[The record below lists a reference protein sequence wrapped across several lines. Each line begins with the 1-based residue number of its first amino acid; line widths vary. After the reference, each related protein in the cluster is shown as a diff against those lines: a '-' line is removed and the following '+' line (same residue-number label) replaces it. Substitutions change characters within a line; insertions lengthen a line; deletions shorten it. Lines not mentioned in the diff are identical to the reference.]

1 MSQAIDVAH
10 RESPVK
16 ADPIRF
22 SVIMNRLNSI
32 ALEMSVALGNTAF
45 SELLSLTNDFSCCIY
60 DADGRQ
66 LAVMDA
72 LPIHTNSMHLF
83 LETVADYFE
92 DDLHPG
98 DIVLCNDPYSG
109 NTHNGDLS
117 TAAPVFADGEHVFWV
132 AVKAHQLDVG
142 APVPHSSFGGAE
154 DIWQE
159 GLTIPPVKIYE
170 RGAARRDVIDFYL
183 ANVRYRERLHGDLKA
198 QVGATLI
205 GVRKLEEICRRYG
218 NNVIRSFADEVIEYA
233 AMRTAAA
240 MRSIPDGV
248 YRGDAWF
255 DEGEN
260 GATDLRLGCEVRIEG
275 EAIHVDFVDCPDQL
289 RRGVNASYAV
299 LQAAGGIPVVM
310 MIEPDIPHN
319 EGCLRR
325 VTVTAREGSMCNAS
339 FPASTSLGTVL
350 PGDVMQEAVGRALVD
365 AAPELTQAG
374 NARWANIPMFSGV
387 RSGSGEVWGHQI
399 LNSGGGGGAA
409 QGCDGWPLITTSA
422 AWGSLRTASVEHT
435 ELVYPLSIKEWEIEP
450 ESLGLGSQIG
460 GPGVRFSLEPLH
472 DAVDVV
478 YDSDGQRNPP
488 FGVGGATPG
497 AGGGT
502 YVEDRETGRRRFL
515 GAEVHDRVLPGERWV
530 SVSTGGGGHGNPLD
544 RPVEQV
550 RRDVRDGLYGA
561 ARARE
566 VYGVVLGE
574 GPDPEVRE
582 QASEEAR
589 GAIARRNRADG
600 VPHTLPARPGA
611 STWLRDN
618 LRTGDDVERR
628 TARDT

>member
-1 MSQAIDVAH
+1 MSQAIDFAH
-10 RESPVK
+10 QESPAK

-32 ALEMSVALGNTAF
+32 ALEMSIALGNTAF

-60 DADGRQ
+60 DANGRQ

-72 LPIHTNSMHLF
+72 LPIHTNSMHLI
-83 LETVADYFE
+83 LEKMAGYFGE
-92 DDLHPG
+92 ALYPG
-98 DIVLCNDPYSG
+98 DIIACNDPYSG
-109 NTHNGDLS
+109 NTHNGDLT

-132 AVKAHQLDVG
+132 SVKAHQLDVG
-142 APVPHSSFGGAE
+142 APVPHSSYGGAE
-154 DIWQE
+154 NIWQE
-159 GLTIPPVKIYE
+159 GLTIPPVKFYE
-170 RGAARRDVIDFYL
+170 KGVARRDVIDFYL

-205 GVRKLEEICRRYG
+205 GVRKLEEICQRYG
-218 NNVIRSFADEVIEYA
+218 NEVIRSFADEVIEYA
-233 AMRTAAA
+233 AARTAAA

-260 GATDLRLGCEVRIEG
+260 GATDLRLGCEVRIDG
-275 EAIHVDFVDCPDQL
+275 EMINVDFVDCPDQL
-289 RRGVNASYAV
+289 KRGVNASYAV
-299 LQAAGGIPVVM
+299 LQAAGGVPVVM

-339 FPASTSLGTVL
+339 YPASTSLGTVL
-350 PGDVMQEAVGRALVD
+350 PADAMQEAVGTALVG

-374 NARWANIPMFSGV
+374 NARWGNIPMFSGV
-387 RSGSGEVWGHQI
+387 HPRNGEEWGHQI

-409 QGCDGWPLITTSA
+409 QGSDGWPLITTSA
-422 AWGSLRTASVEHT
+422 AWGSLRIASVEHT
-435 ELVYPLSIKEWEIEP
+435 ELIYPLSIKEWEIEP
-450 ESLGLGSQIG
+450 DSMGLGAQIG

-472 DAVDVV
+472 SAVDVV

-502 YVEDRETGRRRFL
+502 YVEDRHTGRRCFL
-515 GAEVHDRVLPGERWV
+515 GAEVHDQVLPSERWV

-544 RPVEQV
+544 RPIEQV
-550 RRDVRDGLYGA
+550 RRDVRDGFYSA
-561 ARARE
+561 AHARE
-566 VYGVVLGE
+566 IYGVVLSDGL
-574 GPDPEVRE
+574 DLEVQELATEKTR
-582 QASEEAR
+582 R
-589 GAIARRNRADG
+589 AIAHRNRDDG
-600 VPHTLPARPGA
+600 VPNTLPNRPGA
-611 STWLRDN
+611 STWLQDN
-618 LRTGDDVERR
+618 LRPGDVGERCP
-628 TARDT
+628 TKDT